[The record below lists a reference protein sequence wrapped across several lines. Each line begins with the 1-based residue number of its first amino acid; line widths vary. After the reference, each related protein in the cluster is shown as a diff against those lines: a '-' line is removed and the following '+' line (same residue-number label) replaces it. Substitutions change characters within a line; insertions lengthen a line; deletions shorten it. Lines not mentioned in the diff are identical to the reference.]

1 MDATLKEDEIQMGE
15 IIGWLIMGLIV
26 GGLARLIMPGRDPMG
41 CLMTALLGIAG
52 SIAGGFI
59 GQLIFGKVRSEG
71 YFTPSKSWILS
82 LVGAL
87 LLLLI
92 YRMMSRRT

>member
-1 MDATLKEDEIQMGE
+1 MDATLKEGETEMGE

-92 YRMMSRRT
+92 YRMMSRRA

>member
-1 MDATLKEDEIQMGE
+1 MGE

-26 GGLARLIMPGRDPMG
+26 GGLARLILPGRDPMG

-52 SIAGGFI
+52 SIAGGYI

-82 LVGAL
+82 LVGAI

-92 YRMMSRRT
+92 YRMMSRRA

>member
-1 MDATLKEDEIQMGE
+1 MGE

-82 LVGAL
+82 LAGAL

-92 YRMMSRRT
+92 YRMMSRRA

>member
-1 MDATLKEDEIQMGE
+1 MDATLKEDEIEMGE
-15 IIGWLIMGLIV
+15 IIGWLIMGLII

-52 SIAGGFI
+52 SIAGGYI

-71 YFTPSKSWILS
+71 FFTPSKSWILS

-92 YRMMSRRT
+92 YRMMRRRA

>member
-1 MDATLKEDEIQMGE
+1 VDVTLKEDETEMGE

-41 CLMTALLGIAG
+41 CLMTALLGVAG
-52 SIAGGFI
+52 SIAGGYI

-92 YRMMSRRT
+92 YRMMSRRA

>member
-1 MDATLKEDEIQMGE
+1 MDATLKEDGTEMGE

-59 GQLIFGKVRSEG
+59 GQLICGKVQSEG

-92 YRMMSRRT
+92 YRMISRRA